1 MTISLTPFFEAQKY
15 KEKPILQE
23 TETEYFSTGSREEL

>member
-1 MTISLTPFFEAQKY
+1 LTFFDQFDRGFFEAQKY

-23 TETEYFSTGSREEL
+23 TAIE